1 MEGFGQTETTL
12 LIGNLVGD
20 TPRPGSMGKPTPQYD
35 VKVMLP
41 DGTLAEPE
49 EDGEILIR
57 TEEGVP
63 NRLFMCYY
71 GDEEKTN
78 NAPGMMDTIIQ
89 VIPHIMMKMDTF
101 GMWAV

>member
-49 EDGEILIR
+49 E
-57 TEEGVP
+57 EGRNCNSHRGRCSQRPLYV
-63 NRLFMCYY
+63 LLW
-71 GDEEKTN
+71 G
-78 NAPGMMDTIIQ
+78 
-89 VIPHIMMKMDTF
+89 
-101 GMWAV
+101 